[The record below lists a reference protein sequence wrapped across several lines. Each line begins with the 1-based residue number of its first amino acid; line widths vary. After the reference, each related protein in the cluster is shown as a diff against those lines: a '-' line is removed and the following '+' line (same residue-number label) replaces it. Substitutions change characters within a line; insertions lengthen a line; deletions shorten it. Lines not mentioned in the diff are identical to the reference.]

1 MKTNLFSVSLMLTG
15 TLIACKKKENKP
27 NLEPFLANTRWELV
41 SFDGVIDGIETR
53 QGNTISTRSQKVKF
67 SRAQLAK
74 NMREGFAETLNFQDP
89 LLGTVPELGT
99 VTEISY
105 NSDMVMIT
113 SVYEQ
118 CYTVEDLLKKILTEL
133 GAGEA
138 IKKDHNPAENVC
150 EHSTYTTKLYVN
162 VTGDELH
169 YEKYWHRR
177 ESYYRGAIS
186 NEMVKIYKR
195 GFTAN
200 ISPALIY
207 RKIN

>member
-1 MKTNLFSVSLMLTG
+1 MKTNLFSVSLILTG
-15 TLIACKKKENKP
+15 ALVACKKKENKP
-27 NLEPFLANTRWELV
+27 NLEPFLANTQWELV
-41 SFDGVIDGIETR
+41 SFDGVIDGVEIQ
-53 QGNTISTRSQKVKF
+53 QGNTISTRSEKVKF
-67 SRAQLAK
+67 SRTQLAS
-74 NMREGFAETLNFQDP
+74 NMREGFTETLNFQDP

-150 EHSTYTTKLYVN
+150 EHTTYTTKLYVN
-162 VTGDELH
+162 VTGDALH

-177 ESYYRGAIS
+177 ESYYRGATS

-200 ISPALIY
+200 VSPALIY
-207 RKIN
+207 KKIN